1 MAREMLHASTAQPSP
16 SLEQP
21 PSSLHPASATVMSV
35 LDPSGPCLGA
45 NPDVSGIGVRT
56 AIYAQNLLSFAPA
69 LLALKDGKVT
79 PTELDALETQS
90 TTILITAF
98 AILVSTI
105 VQACTSNTSNS
116 LNGISNYHASIV
128 LDLSWMNNTNL
139 FIYLLLY
146 TYRRMNLSDTEL
158 TEETKDHPKS
168 NASRLAR
175 CIYEAKK
182 AIMNH
187 VIIIGTLH
195 LSLMASVGIWL
206 WSNPGHFGKFPPSDC
221 SHSASVVV
229 VGRAFLMDSTGLQ
242 AWSILVYSILLI
254 PFLNLLLP
262 IALFAV
268 PLFVFKH
275 SKDMQIYRI
284 MTGLGMLAVIDVV
297 LLVDTE
303 VGIKKNLDHGL
314 LAKDE
319 GAWTFGQTLAL
330 LLLLV
335 PLRDLAEAL
344 WERRAK
350 SLGQTLLE
358 ASETGE
364 TAVVKYLLGRG
375 AQKHDIGM
383 AFGNQ

>member
-1 MAREMLHASTAQPSP
+1 M
-16 SLEQP
+16 
-21 PSSLHPASATVMSV
+21 SAV
-35 LDPSGPCLGA
+35 LGPSGPCFGA

-79 PTELDALETQS
+79 PTKLDALETQS

-105 VQACTSNTSNS
+105 VQACTSSTSNTV
-116 LNGISNYHASIV
+116 NGISNYHVSIV

-146 TYRRMNLSDTEL
+146 AYRRVNISDDEL
-158 TEETKDHPKS
+158 VEEGKGSLKPDAP
-168 NASRLAR
+168 RLAR

-182 AIMNH
+182 AVVNH

-206 WSNPGHFGKFPPSDC
+206 WSNPGHFGKYPPSEC
-221 SHSASVVV
+221 TLSASVVV
-229 VGRAFLMDSTGLQ
+229 IGKGVLLGSAGLQ

-262 IALFAV
+262 ISLFAI
-268 PLFVFKH
+268 PLFCFKH
-275 SKDMQIYRI
+275 SKGMQVHRI
-284 MTGLGMLAVIDVV
+284 MIGLGMLAVIDAIH
-297 LLVDTE
+297 LVDTE
-303 VGIKKNLDHGL
+303 VGIKKNTDHGL
-314 LAKDE
+314 LAQDE

-335 PLRDLAEAL
+335 PLRDLAEAF

-350 SLGQTLLE
+350 SLGQTLCE
-358 ASETGE
+358 ASKSGE
-364 TAVVKYLLGRG
+364 TAVVKYLLERG
-375 AQKHDIGM
+375 AQKDDIGM

>member
-1 MAREMLHASTAQPSP
+1 M
-16 SLEQP
+16 
-21 PSSLHPASATVMSV
+21 SAV
-35 LDPSGPCLGA
+35 LGPSGPCFGA

-56 AIYAQNLLSFAPA
+56 AIYAQNLLSFVPA

-105 VQACTSNTSNS
+105 VQASTSSTSNR

-146 TYRRMNLSDTEL
+146 TYRRVNLSDDEL
-158 TEETKDHPKS
+158 GEEAMGYLKPDTP
-168 NASRLAR
+168 RLAR
-175 CIYEAKK
+175 CIYEARK

-206 WSNPGHFGKFPPSDC
+206 WSNPAQFGKFPPSEC
-221 SHSASVVV
+221 SLSASAVV
-229 VGRAFLMDSTGLQ
+229 VGRAFLMGSTGLQ

-254 PFLNLLLP
+254 PFLNLLIP

-275 SKDMQIYRI
+275 SKGMQLYRI
-284 MTGLGMLAVIDVV
+284 MIGLGMLAVIDVV

-314 LAKDE
+314 IAKDE

-335 PLRDLAEAL
+335 PLCDLSEAL

-350 SLGQTLLE
+350 SMGQTLLE

-364 TAVVKYLLGRG
+364 TAVVKYLLKRG
-375 AQKHDIGM
+375 AQKDDIGM
-383 AFGNQ
+383 AFGHQ